1 MCWPEGGT
9 LRQSEAVARRFEAGM
24 TQESVVAT
32 VTGWVGNGVLR
43 FYLPLNQIFLQP
55 NVKSIAQASRTG

>member
-43 FYLPLNQIFLQP
+43 FYLPLNQIYP
-55 NVKSIAQASRTG
+55 